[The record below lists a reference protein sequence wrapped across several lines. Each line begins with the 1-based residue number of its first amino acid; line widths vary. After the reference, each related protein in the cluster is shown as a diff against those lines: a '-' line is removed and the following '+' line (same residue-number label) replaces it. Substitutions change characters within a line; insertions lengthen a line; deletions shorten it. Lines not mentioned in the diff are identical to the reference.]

1 MQPSHPAAGARRV
14 ALVTGGTRGIGAA
27 VTRRLAAGGVDVV
40 AVYRG
45 DMAAAQSL
53 TAESDRITA
62 VQVDIADG
70 VACTDLV
77 RRVVAER
84 GRLDH
89 LVNNAGLLVEAASVD
104 TDFADWERV
113 VSVNLS
119 AAFHLSRAAIP
130 VMRAAGFGR
139 IVNVSSVTAV
149 MGSPTEAAYGAAKAG
164 LHGLTRS
171 LARETARDGVT
182 VNCVVPGVFET
193 DMTAA
198 MPERTQQAILRMIP
212 VGRRGHPDE
221 LARAVAFLLAD
232 DAGYVTGSV
241 LTVDGGLSMGG

>member
-1 MQPSHPAAGARRV
+1 MQPSGTDTGSRRV
-14 ALVTGGTRGIGAA
+14 AVITGGTRGIGAA
-27 VTRRLAAGGVDVV
+27 VARRLAAADVDVV
-40 AVYRG
+40 AAFRG
-45 DMAAAQSL
+45 DTAAAEAL
-53 TAESDRITA
+53 AATSDRITTA
-62 VQVDIADG
+62 QVDVADAD
-70 VACTDLV
+70 ACTELV
-77 RRVVAER
+77 ERVVAEH

-89 LVNNAGLLVEAASVD
+89 LVNNAGLLVEASSVD
-104 TDFADWERV
+104 TDPAVWERV

-119 AAFHLSRAAIP
+119 AAFHLCRAAVP

-171 LARETARDGVT
+171 LARETARAGIT

-193 DMTAA
+193 DMTAS

-221 LARAVAFLLAD
+221 LARAVCFLLAD
-232 DAGYVTGSV
+232 DAGYLTGSV

>member
-1 MQPSHPAAGARRV
+1 MEPSEPVASTRRV
-14 ALVTGGTRGIGAA
+14 AIVTGGTRGIGAA
-27 VTRRLAAGGVDVV
+27 VTRRLAAADVDVV

-45 DMAAAQSL
+45 DAAAARAL
-53 TAESDRITA
+53 AVESDRIIPT
-62 VQVDIADG
+62 QVDIADG
-70 VACTDLV
+70 AACADLV
-77 RRVVAER
+77 RDVVAEH

-104 TDFADWERV
+104 TDPADWERV

-119 AAFHLSRAAIP
+119 AAFHLCRAAIP

-149 MGSPTEAAYGAAKAG
+149 MGSATEAAYGAAKAG

-171 LARETARDGVT
+171 LARETARAGIT

-221 LARAVAFLLAD
+221 LARAIASSWRRMRA
-232 DAGYVTGSV
+232 T
-241 LTVDGGLSMGG
+241 

>member
-1 MQPSHPAAGARRV
+1 MEPSESFAGTRRV
-14 ALVTGGTRGIGAA
+14 AIVTGGTRGIGAA
-27 VTRRLAAGGVDVV
+27 VTRRLAAAGVDVV

-45 DMAAAQSL
+45 DAAAARAL
-53 TAESDRITA
+53 AVESDRIIPT
-62 VQVDIADG
+62 QVDVADG
-70 VACTDLV
+70 SACADLV
-77 RRVVAER
+77 RHVVAEH

-104 TDFADWERV
+104 TDPADWERV

-119 AAFHLSRAAIP
+119 AAFHLCRAAIP

-149 MGSPTEAAYGAAKAG
+149 MGSPAEAAYGAAKAG

-171 LARETARDGVT
+171 LARETARAGIT
-182 VNCVVPGVFET
+182 VNCVVPGVFDT

-221 LARAVAFLLAD
+221 LARAIVFLLAE
-232 DAGYVTGSV
+232 DAGYLTGSV